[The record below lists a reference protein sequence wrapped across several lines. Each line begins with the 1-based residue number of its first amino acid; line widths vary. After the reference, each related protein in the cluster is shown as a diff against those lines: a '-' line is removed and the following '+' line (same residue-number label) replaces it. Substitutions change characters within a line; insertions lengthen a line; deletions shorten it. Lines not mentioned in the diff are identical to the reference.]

1 MVKKIEKVKDE
12 LLDHDFDGIQE
23 LDNELPP
30 WWLMLF
36 YITIIW
42 SVVYLL
48 YYHVLGIGPSSAE
61 EYQQEMARAEQL
73 YGKQQQG
80 GGATAAVMDED
91 LKPLTDQAA
100 LAAGKAIY
108 TKNCVAC
115 HGPNGEGG
123 IGPNLTDEYWIHG
136 GSFKDIVHTITVG
149 VPQKGMVPWGPV
161 LKKDEII
168 QVASYVWSLYGT
180 NPPNAK
186 APEGEKYDRAAAE
199 AAAGQ

>member
-48 YYHVLGIGPSSAE
+48 YYHVLGIGPSSIE
-61 EYQQEMARAEQL
+61 EYQQEMARAEKL
-73 YGKQQQG
+73 YGSQQSG
-80 GGATAAVMDED
+80 GEAAAIPEEE
-91 LKPLTDQAA
+91 LKPLTDQAS
-100 LAAGKAIY
+100 LEAGKAIFQ
-108 TKNCVAC
+108 KNCVAC
-115 HGPNGEGG
+115 HGPDGGGG

-161 LKKDEII
+161 LKKDEIL

-180 NPPNAK
+180 QPSNPK
-186 APEGEKYDRAAAE
+186 APEGEKYVRETA
-199 AAAGQ
+199 QQ

>member
-48 YYHVLGIGPSSAE
+48 YYHVLGIGPSSIE
-61 EYQQEMARAEQL
+61 EYQQEMARAEKL
-73 YGKQQQG
+73 YGSQKSG
-80 GGATAAVMDED
+80 GTAAAIPEED
-91 LKPLTDQAA
+91 LKPLTDKAS
-100 LAAGKAIY
+100 LEAGKAVY

-161 LKKDEII
+161 LKKDEIL

-186 APEGEKYDRAAAE
+186 APEGEKYDRE
-199 AAAGQ
+199 AVQQ